1 MLSSVEHEIFPLIY
15 VEMPIIVGILPCM
28 SGKNN
33 ILGLTGPGAGG
44 ANFLVF
50 LYLLA
55 FKISC
60 SAGLSMKRVL

>member
-1 MLSSVEHEIFPLIY
+1 MKFLQLIY

-28 SGKNN
+28 SGKRN
-33 ILGLTGPGAGG
+33 ILGLTGRLERGG
-44 ANFLVF
+44 GDFLAF

>member
-1 MLSSVEHEIFPLIY
+1 MKFLPLIY
-15 VEMPIIVGILPCM
+15 VEMPIIVGILPCI
-28 SGKNN
+28 SGKSI
-33 ILGLTGPGAGG
+33 ILGLAGRLERG
-44 ANFLVF
+44 GGGNFLAF